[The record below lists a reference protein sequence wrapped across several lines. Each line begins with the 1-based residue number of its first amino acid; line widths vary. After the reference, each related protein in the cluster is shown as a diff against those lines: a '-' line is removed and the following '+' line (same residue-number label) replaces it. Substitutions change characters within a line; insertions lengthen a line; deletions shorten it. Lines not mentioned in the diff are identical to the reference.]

1 MRQGRAGKKAD
12 GDASPAE
19 VWDAS
24 LMSDADLIV
33 GDYCRPA
40 MTPPSTGRTTPVMK
54 LA

>member
-1 MRQGRAGKKAD
+1 MRDGRAEKKSD
-12 GDASPAE
+12 GDVSLAE

-24 LMSDADLIV
+24 LISDADPTV
-33 GDYCRPA
+33 GVHCRPA